1 MSPKRA
7 LFPRVSQ
14 HFCVPRTRSLRAL
27 PVLIRVMS
35 PGESLQIGHNV
46 HFFLFIRVALRYYP
60 REVGAPDVS

>member
-1 MSPKRA
+1 MSAKRA

-14 HFCVPRTRSLRAL
+14 HFCVPRTRSAAL
-27 PVLIRVMS
+27 PVFTRVMS
-35 PGESLQIGHNV
+35 PGESLQTRHNV